1 MLASVFLQ
9 AHFSRLWLHSVDLA
23 SSSQQLIVF
32 DFFVGNGDRWEL
44 EVTINRVL
52 SFFVFVVE
60 FKFQWSIRILLKIV
74 SDFLKVQQLTVTV
87 QV

>member
-1 MLASVFLQ
+1 M
-9 AHFSRLWLHSVDLA
+9 
-23 SSSQQLIVF
+23 F